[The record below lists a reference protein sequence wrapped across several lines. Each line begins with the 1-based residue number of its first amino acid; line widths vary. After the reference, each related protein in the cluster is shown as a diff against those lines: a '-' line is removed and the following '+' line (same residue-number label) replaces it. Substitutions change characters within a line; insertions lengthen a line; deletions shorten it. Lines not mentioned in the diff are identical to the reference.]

1 MSKTNSKQKLGLGIR
16 ALLEEIEEASDIVKI
31 NQNDEDSIINTVS
44 KIALDFIEVNPFQP
58 RVDFNE
64 EALSD
69 LMQSIK
75 IHGVIQP
82 ITVRKIGAKKYQ
94 LIAGERRLRASKMAG
109 QTDIPAYVREAN
121 DQESLEI
128 ALIENIQ
135 REDLNSM
142 EIAITYKRL
151 IDECEQTHEV
161 VAERL
166 GKDRSTVTNYLRLL
180 KLPPEIQHALKIR
193 NLTMGHARAL
203 IAITEV
209 EKQLFAYKEIEN
221 KGLSVR
227 KTEELVRMLTKGTL
241 TPNSKSSNSTPDE
254 ALPAAHREIQKR
266 LMDYLETRVKMK
278 RSKQGKGEIIIPFY
292 SDNDLNRL
300 LALIENED

>member
-1 MSKTNSKQKLGLGIR
+1 MSKINSKQRLGLGIR
-16 ALLEEIEEASDIVKI
+16 ALLEEIEEASDVVKI
-31 NQNDEDSIINTVS
+31 NSNDEDSIVNTVS
-44 KIALDFIEVNPFQP
+44 KIPLDFIEVNPFQP

-69 LMQSIK
+69 LAQSIK
-75 IHGVIQP
+75 THGVIQP
-82 ITVRKIGAKKYQ
+82 ITVRKIGPKKFQ

-109 QTDIPAYVREAN
+109 QVDIPAYIREAN

-128 ALIENIQ
+128 ALVENIQ

-180 KLPPEIQHALKIR
+180 KLPPEIQYALKIR
-193 NLTMGHARAL
+193 NLSMGHARAL
-203 IAITEV
+203 IAISEVDKQLYAFKEV
-209 EKQLFAYKEIEN
+209 ES

-227 KTEELVRMLTKGTL
+227 KTEELVRLLTKGTIV
-241 TPNSKSSNSTPDE
+241 PNSKSSNSTPND
-254 ALPAAHREIQKR
+254 ALPAAYKAIQSR
-266 LMDYLETRVKMK
+266 LVDYLETRVKMK

-300 LALIENED
+300 MALIENED